1 MPPNSLLRADKAW
14 ILPQVKSWRLR
25 APALPGKGPLL
36 KGGAPSEF
44 TPPAGGE
51 GGSHP
56 VNGGMVAHKSPLLPS
71 RTVLPGHP
79 SSQVLPV
86 SQLQPFWK
94 PHPSWTS
101 LSPALFPSLLRG
113 SGDQG
118 HFSVTMGQAYRHC
131 VYSSG
136 NWKEENGG
144 ERGEKDFNLIHISKL
159 CVFCSTSM
167 HYMYEFTTG
176 WCKA

>member
-1 MPPNSLLRADKAW
+1 MPPNSLLRADKAR

-56 VNGGMVAHKSPLLPS
+56 VNGGMVAHKGPLLPS

-79 SSQVLPV
+79 SSR
-86 SQLQPFWK
+86 F
-94 PHPSWTS
+94 S
-101 LSPALFPSLLRG
+101 L
-113 SGDQG
+113 
-118 HFSVTMGQAYRHC
+118 
-131 VYSSG
+131 
-136 NWKEENGG
+136 
-144 ERGEKDFNLIHISKL
+144 
-159 CVFCSTSM
+159 
-167 HYMYEFTTG
+167 
-176 WCKA
+176 